1 MIYTNLDTNN
11 MVFEIKNHLK
21 SIINED
27 YIKSILK
34 TNLKYKLITKKEY
47 KDLLKF
53 YNLKESEWNERYD
66 NWYNLW

>member
-21 SIINED
+21 NIINED
-27 YIKSILK
+27 YIKNILK
-34 TNLKYKLITKKEY
+34 TDLKYKLITKKEY

-53 YNLKESEWNERYD
+53 YNLKESE
-66 NWYNLW
+66 

>member
-21 SIINED
+21 NIINED
-27 YIKSILK
+27 YIKNILK

-47 KDLLKF
+47 KYLLKF
-53 YNLKESEWNERYD
+53 YNLKESE
-66 NWYNLW
+66 

>member
-53 YNLKESEWNERYD
+53 YNLKESELNERYD
-66 NWYNLW
+66 N

>member
-21 SIINED
+21 NIINED

-53 YNLKESEWNERYD
+53 YNLKESEN
-66 NWYNLW
+66 NGK

>member
-1 MIYTNLDTNN
+1 MIYTNLNVND

-21 SIINED
+21 NIINED
-27 YIKSILK
+27 YIKNILE

-53 YNLKESEWNERYD
+53 YNLKESE
-66 NWYNLW
+66 

>member
-53 YNLKESEWNERYD
+53 YNLKESELND
-66 NWYNLW
+66 

>member
-21 SIINED
+21 NIINED
-27 YIKSILK
+27 YIKNILK

-47 KDLLKF
+47 KYLLKL
-53 YNLKESEWNERYD
+53 YNLKESE
-66 NWYNLW
+66 

>member
-21 SIINED
+21 NIINED

-53 YNLKESEWNERYD
+53 YNLKESE
-66 NWYNLW
+66 

>member
-21 SIINED
+21 NIINEY

-53 YNLKESEWNERYD
+53 YNLKESE
-66 NWYNLW
+66 

>member
-21 SIINED
+21 NIINED
-27 YIKSILK
+27 YIKNILK
-34 TNLKYKLITKKEY
+34 INLKYKLITKKEY

-53 YNLKESEWNERYD
+53 YNLKESE
-66 NWYNLW
+66 